1 MNFLR
6 LFKNKFLISYYNFEC
21 LHTSNIYFGKLINF
35 KLSDIGE
42 GIAEVQLK
50 EWHVK
55 EGDYVNEFDEICS
68 VQSDKASVTITS
80 RYKGI
85 INKLYFQPDDIA
97 KVGQTLLDVELN
109 EEEEDNEEF
118 LNEILLENEETSI
131 PVTNQKSS
139 TKILASPAVRRL
151 LSENKINLEEIKGT
165 GQNGRILKEDIY
177 KMINKEEINME
188 ILEEPTQK
196 TTKIPI
202 KGYTLS
208 MIKTMTES
216 LKIPHFIY
224 GDEFLMEELIK
235 IKELLKEKKSMN
247 LTYLPFFI
255 KIISK
260 ALEDFPILNS
270 SLDLDN
276 QSIILKNFHNI
287 SVAIDTPNGLAVPN
301 IKNCQ
306 NKNILE
312 IASELNAL
320 KEKGVKAAFLP
331 EDVSDGTFTISNI
344 GSIGG
349 IFMSPI
355 IFPPQVAIGA
365 IGKIRRTP
373 YSDDPEEEYI
383 HENKRVVN
391 ICWAADH
398 RVIDG
403 ATLARFSNKVKQLCE
418 NPAILLAELR

>member
-68 VQSDKASVTITS
+68 VQSDKATVTITS

-118 LNEILLENEETSI
+118 LKEILPENEETSI
-131 PVTNQKSS
+131 PITNQQNSI
-139 TKILASPAVRRL
+139 KILASPAVRRL

-165 GQNGRILKEDIY
+165 GPDGRILKEDIY
-177 KMINKEEINME
+177 KMINKDENNVEIIKE
-188 ILEEPTQK
+188 TTQK

-202 KGYTLS
+202 KGYTFS

-224 GDEFLMEELIK
+224 GDEFLIEELIK

-255 KIISK
+255 KMISK

-276 QSIILKNFHNI
+276 QNIILKNFHNI

-383 HENKRVVN
+383 HESKRVVN

-398 RVIDG
+398 RIIDG

>member
-1 MNFLR
+1 MLKHSKKA
-6 LFKNKFLISYYNFEC
+6 LFFN
-21 LHTSNIYFGKLINF
+21 
-35 KLSDIGE
+35 IGE

-109 EEEEDNEEF
+109 EEEDDNEEF
-118 LNEILLENEETSI
+118 LNEILPENE
-131 PVTNQKSS
+131 
-139 TKILASPAVRRL
+139 
-151 LSENKINLEEIKGT
+151 EEIKGT
-165 GQNGRILKEDIY
+165 GQDGRILKEDIY
-177 KMINKEEINME
+177 KMINKEEINNVE
-188 ILEEPTQK
+188 IV
-196 TTKIPI
+196 
-202 KGYTLS
+202 
-208 MIKTMTES
+208 
-216 LKIPHFIY
+216 
-224 GDEFLMEELIK
+224 
-235 IKELLKEKKSMN
+235 KELLKEKKSMN

-287 SVAIDTPNGLAVPN
+287 SIAIDTPN
-301 IKNCQ
+301 
-306 NKNILE
+306 
-312 IASELNAL
+312 
-320 KEKGVKAAFLP
+320 
-331 EDVSDGTFTISNI
+331 
-344 GSIGG
+344 
-349 IFMSPI
+349 
-355 IFPPQVAIGA
+355 VAIGA

-383 HENKRVVN
+383 HESKRVVN

-398 RVIDG
+398 RVC
-403 ATLARFSNKVKQLCE
+403 LFF
-418 NPAILLAELR
+418 